1 MSPKVWES
9 APPPTHIWERSPKKS
24 VFLCLPLPRNILSTQ
39 GKSNDRAPTSLRV
52 WALLSGQ
59 LDMGRKGWGARPKQ
73 RTRSSRKL
81 GRWQNWYKTR
91 YKWPL
96 TNLLW
101 LPLHIQFSPL
111 NVHPPPPYP
120 KSQTQAP
127 SPVFLPFSHHFPFW
141 YLLPPSDISLQ
152 TQLLSQFSHL
162 TSGGNLL
169 KNQVPSDYD

>member
-111 NVHPPPPYP
+111 NVHPPPIPQKP
-120 KSQTQAP
+120 NS
-127 SPVFLPFSHHFPFW
+127 SPLSCFPAFLPSLPFLIFAAPVRHFPPNPTSIPI
-141 YLLPPSDISLQ
+141 LP
-152 TQLLSQFSHL
+152 SH
-162 TSGGNLL
+162 
-169 KNQVPSDYD
+169 

>member
-59 LDMGRKGWGARPKQ
+59 LDMGRKGWGARP
-73 RTRSSRKL
+73 REL
-81 GRWQNWYKTR
+81 GRWHNWYKTQ

-111 NVHPPPPYP
+111 NVHPPPHTPKAKLKPPLLFSCLSPITSLFDICCPRPTFPSKPNFYP
-120 KSQTQAP
+120 N
-127 SPVFLPFSHHFPFW
+127 SP
-141 YLLPPSDISLQ
+141 ISLVVG
-152 TQLLSQFSHL
+152 TF
-162 TSGGNLL
+162 
-169 KNQVPSDYD
+169 